1 MASSMMIQDFARTQ
15 VRMMMARTSRLS
27 QKRALDVMVAKAH
40 SSEHAQALEA
50 AFAELVGTP
59 PSAPDHPD
67 NHAAHAPA
75 NPASGGLPTA
85 AWLGGLI
92 AIVLALVAFSLSH

>member
-50 AFAELVGTP
+50 AFAELV
-59 PSAPDHPD
+59 
-67 NHAAHAPA
+67 AHDRAVRSMVEIRFIQPKPA
-75 NPASGGLPTA
+75 GRM
-85 AWLGGLI
+85 
-92 AIVLALVAFSLSH
+92 LAC